1 MTNAQRRAAWHASR
15 KAEMDSLRNDTA
27 AAPLHNDSKPATMP
41 KPVPGSAFCPH
52 EAGAY
57 YLASVRTVGTF
68 KMFAKDLKPPVY
80 TYGITTI
87 RFELNPETGTWIWFD
102 GEKNQF
108 PRKTHDGWRIGSRTL
123 HATREGAEAEVQR
136 EMAKNGDRVTKVH
149 DLPDDATA
157 LKKIRSAHHPDR
169 NPDADSDLYQAVVE
183 KLDRMR
189 TLSLRAEA

>member
-1 MTNAQRRAAWHASR
+1 VTNAQRRAAWLASR
-15 KAEMDSLRNDTA
+15 KLEEDSSSN
-27 AAPLHNDSKPATMP
+27 NS
-41 KPVPGSAFCPH
+41 KPVPTPSSAFCPH
-52 EAGAY
+52 EAGTY
-57 YLASVRTVGTF
+57 YLAAVATVGTF

-87 RFELNPETGTWIWFD
+87 RFELDPDTGKWVWFD
-102 GEKNQF
+102 GEKNQS
-108 PRKTHDGWRIGSRTL
+108 PRKNQDGWRLGSRQL

-149 DLPDDATA
+149 DLPDDMTA

-169 NPDADSDLYQAVVE
+169 NHGADLDLYQAVVE

-189 TLSLRAEA
+189 TVSLAEA